1 MDPHLHMERI
11 LALIEA
17 EPGITGQKIAE
28 ACAVPWS
35 MIKNDL
41 ETIMEAAAI
50 HIPLYTDLDENSGPA
65 DDLDDIDGEIAPETR
80 FYLDTYNRKHSPLHL
95 TVGEALQIL
104 SSVNSEEKSPKL
116 LSLRQKIL
124 HSLDLDSP
132 GTFRYVKG
140 NMTTAAEVDSEV
152 LILLQQAISKHRQI
166 GFTYNSLPITADPLG
181 LVYYSRLR
189 QWYLAAVNDSLIKT
203 FNVSKIMNLEELS
216 KSYIYPEG
224 FSLKAELAPR
234 WGIEFGKPFNV
245 KVRFLNRSQTF
256 NKVRKDVAHRQCK
269 LTVENGGA
277 SLLYEDTIIG
287 RNEFSVWI
295 LGFGSAATVLEP
307 LDLRDEIMARV
318 KAALRNYK

>member
-28 ACAVPWS
+28 ACAAPWP

-41 ETIMEAAAI
+41 DTIMLAAAN
-50 HIPLYTDLDENSGPA
+50 HIPLYTDQDENSELD
-65 DDLDDIDGEIAPETR
+65 DDLDDIVGEITPETK

-95 TVGEALQIL
+95 TVGEALQVL
-104 SSVNSEEKSPKL
+104 SSVNSEEKRPTL

-124 HSLDLDSP
+124 HSLDLDSQ
-132 GTFRYVKG
+132 GTFRYIKG

-152 LILLQQAISKHRQI
+152 LILIEGAISKRHQI
-166 GFTYNSLPITADPLG
+166 GFTYNSLSMIADPLG

-203 FNVSKIMNLEELS
+203 FNVSKIKDLKELS
-216 KSYIYPEG
+216 KSYIYPES

-234 WGIEFGKPFNV
+234 WGIEFGQPFKV

-256 NKVRKDVAHRQCK
+256 NKVRKDVAHRECK

-307 LDLRDEIMARV
+307 LDLRDEIIARV
-318 KAALRNYK
+318 KAALGNYK